1 MMENNEEKFEI
12 RDLRQKEQYITDDK
26 FLNGYAKYLEIY
38 AVGVYNS
45 LCRHANKSQKSWP
58 SINFMREELSI
69 SRNKIITGIKRLEF
83 WGIIRK
89 QRVGK
94 MANNRYVLHHKK
106 HWKPINLETL
116 KEYSEVHHINFTS
129 LQDKLMKFTTRTY
142 NSKELNN
149 KEIKER
155 DTFKKL
161 KPYYRGMR
169 IVEKSGR
176 KYCIPKDGGQWLE
189 FAGKKE
195 DINWL

>member
-1 MMENNEEKFEI
+1 MENNAEKFEI

-26 FLNGYAKYLEIY
+26 FLNGYARFLEIY

-45 LCRHANKSQKSWP
+45 LCRHANKLQKSWP
-58 SINFMREELSI
+58 SINFIREELSI
-69 SRNKIITGIKRLEF
+69 SRSKIIDGIKRLEF

-94 MANNRYVLHHKK
+94 TANNRYVLHHKK
-106 HWKPINLETL
+106 HWKPINSETL
-116 KEYSEVHHINFTS
+116 KEYSEVCHIDFTG
-129 LQDKLMKFTTRTY
+129 LRDKLVKYAARTS
-142 NSKELNN
+142 NIKELNN

-155 DTFKKL
+155 DTSKKL

>member
-1 MMENNEEKFEI
+1 MMENNEAKFEV
-12 RDLRQKEQYITDDK
+12 RDLRQKDQYITDDK
-26 FLNGYAKYLEIY
+26 FLNGYARFLGIY
-38 AVGVYNS
+38 AVGVYGS
-45 LCRHANKSQKSWP
+45 LCRHANQNQRSWP
-58 SINFMREELSI
+58 SVRKICDELSI
-69 SRNKIITGIKRLEF
+69 SRCSVLAAIKRMEH
-83 WGIIRK
+83 WRIIK
-89 QRVGK
+89 KYRVGK
-94 MANNRYVLHHKK
+94 SANNRYDLVKK
-106 HWKPINLETL
+106 TYWITVNEQTL
-116 KEYSEVHHINFTS
+116 KTYSEVCHTDFTS
-129 LQDKLMKFTTRTY
+129 LLGKLQRYVTQTS

-155 DTFKKL
+155 DTSKKL